1 MKGYTPVVCA
11 DGFKM
16 SVQAST
22 LHYCTPRYN
31 RGPYSAVEVG
41 FPSKA
46 EPLLIKWAEDR
57 DDLTN
62 TVYGW
67 VPADVVKR
75 VIAKHGGMVGGQL
88 PPFK

>member
-1 MKGYTPVVCA
+1 MRYQPIVCA

-16 SVQAST
+16 SVQAGSA
-22 LHYCTPRYN
+22 HYCTPQN
-31 RGPYSAVEVG
+31 GRGPYSAVEVG

-46 EPLLIKWAEDR
+46 EPLLMKWAEDR
-57 DDLTN
+57 DDPTN

-88 PPFK
+88 PRFQ